1 MVHLSPYDRKD
12 CTTPP
17 DGFLLLHKALLG
29 RHSGGFSTAWSSPL
43 MTTTV
48 PVLDAL
54 TRAFAPLLPLVVSG
68 GALWH
73 GRGHSSFWD
82 LWSEGQGTYLRAGR
96 LELVLDRKTA
106 PKSSS

>member
-1 MVHLSPYDRKD
+1 
-12 CTTPP
+12 
-17 DGFLLLHKALLG
+17 
-29 RHSGGFSTAWSSPL
+29 

-54 TRAFAPLLPLVVSG
+54 TRALVPLLPRVVSG
-68 GALWH
+68 SAFWH
-73 GRGHSSFWD
+73 GKGHSCFWD
-82 LWSEGQGTYLRAGR
+82 VWSEGQGTYLRMGR